1 MVRPRGA
8 LYLLPAQLNWAL
20 GCTSDQAMRAVTWNC
35 RRATAEHEL
44 WTELRLLQ
52 ADLLLL
58 QEVGALPPEILND
71 YEVLQGV
78 PRTRSGGD
86 QRFRTVLAVRG
97 RLGPEIEL
105 RTGTAWIDE
114 LLDQF
119 QGNLM
124 GRRVT
129 LADGETLN
137 ALAVYSPA
145 WPLARETYA
154 GVDVSEVKLPEN
166 PDIWVS
172 DLVVAALRQRP
183 GLKTESWLVA
193 GDFNACET
201 FDSWRGGP
209 RGNRRWLDRM
219 ATLGLVD
226 CLRLQQ
232 GVLTPTFRKPGAAE
246 AHCQIDYVFTSP
258 VLWRRLSHCATGNRE
273 SVFGRGL
280 SDHLPVVA
288 EFRPEGAD

>member
-1 MVRPRGA
+1 
-8 LYLLPAQLNWAL
+8 
-20 GCTSDQAMRAVTWNC
+20 MRAVTWNC

-44 WTELRLLQ
+44 WSELQALQ
-52 ADLLLL
+52 ADVLLL
-58 QEVGALPPEILND
+58 QEVGALPPEVHRD

-78 PRTRSGGD
+78 PRTRAGGD

-97 RLGPEIEL
+97 RLGPDIDL

-114 LLDQF
+114 QLDHF

-129 LADGETLN
+129 LAGGETLN
-137 ALAVYSPA
+137 ALVVYSPA
-145 WPLARETYA
+145 WPLKREAYA
-154 GVDVSEVKLPEN
+154 DADVSEVKLPEN
-166 PDIWVS
+166 PEIWVS
-172 DLVVAALRQRP
+172 DLVVAALRRRP
-183 GLKTESWLVA
+183 DLTTDTWLVA

-219 ATLGLVD
+219 ASLGLVD
-226 CLRLQQ
+226 CLRLHQ
-232 GVLTPTFRKPGAAE
+232 GGLTPTFRKPGAADP
-246 AHCQIDYVFTSP
+246 HCQIDYIFGNPT
-258 VLWRRLSHCATGNRE
+258 LRQRLNYCGTGSRE

-288 EFRPEGAD
+288 DFGPPSAA